1 MTEMSGVAEPLVF
14 NPFDPSFRSD
24 PYPFYNRLREED
36 PGHVSPLGFH
46 VLSRYDDCA
55 AILKHPNVSSDQ
67 RNAADYE
74 LWRASNPE
82 AVAFTERMEPR
93 RPFLFMDPPD
103 HTRLRGLVSKS
114 FTPKRVEEL
123 RPRVQQLVDELID
136 DAIGRG
142 SLEVVEELAYPLP
155 VVVICELLGV
165 PVADHETF
173 KGWSRLLARSLDPDI
188 VIPPDVQRQR
198 VEAIT
203 SFHEYFLDLIARLRL
218 RPGPDLLSALVAA
231 EDAGDTLSEDELLG
245 ICTLLLIAGHETTVN
260 LIGNGVLALLRHPD
274 EWARLTADPAL
285 ARTAVEEVLRF
296 DPPVQFDGRVAMA
309 DIDLGHVQLKKGEQ
323 PLLMLGAANRD
334 PRQFDEPEHFDI
346 GWSDNHH
353 LAFGYGMHF
362 CLGAP
367 LARLEGQVTLA
378 TLARRL
384 PDMQLLNDHP
394 PYKENVVLR
403 GLAELPV
410 SI

>member
-1 MTEMSGVAEPLVF
+1 M
-14 NPFDPSFRSD
+14 
-24 PYPFYNRLREED
+24 
-36 PGHVSPLGFH
+36 
-46 VLSRYDDCA
+46 
-55 AILKHPNVSSDQ
+55 
-67 RNAADYE
+67 
-74 LWRASNPE
+74 
-82 AVAFTERMEPR
+82 
-93 RPFLFMDPPD
+93 
-103 HTRLRGLVSKS
+103 
-114 FTPKRVEEL
+114 
-123 RPRVQQLVDELID
+123 
-136 DAIGRG
+136 
-142 SLEVVEELAYPLP
+142 
-155 VVVICELLGV
+155 
-165 PVADHETF
+165 
-173 KGWSRLLARSLDPDI
+173 
-188 VIPPDVQRQR
+188 
-198 VEAIT
+198 
-203 SFHEYFLDLIARLRL
+203 
-218 RPGPDLLSALVAA
+218 
-231 EDAGDTLSEDELLG
+231 
-245 ICTLLLIAGHETTVN
+245 
-260 LIGNGVLALLRHPD
+260 LALLRHPD
-274 EWARLTADPAL
+274 EWVRLTADPAL

-334 PRQFDEPEHFDI
+334 PRQFDEPERFDI
-346 GWSDNHH
+346 GRSDNHH